1 MAEDQ
6 CEDPQ
11 WDLKYRSEE
20 EMDFF
25 TEMALHETE
34 RWMEAVTRQKFQYP
48 DDPRKSLEN
57 GVLLCEM
64 LNCLKAGSVKK
75 INHFSTPLAG
85 LDNINIFLEVCRNTF
100 GLTDAQLF
108 DAGDLEDLSQR
119 AIADESNQ
127 LKEENDRRLRNVAVT
142 IYWLGRV
149 ATASNFEGPQLDF
162 NAFSGLFEHHH
173 VNLIPEKTSVYS
185 SYWENK
191 RLQSNHTTKPGII
204 HEERTPKDHDDQHA
218 GDSSYESIGSKGSD
232 DTHSVGSGDGMLVNS
247 DMYSLQSST
256 SSLNKA
262 NKVYSGNL
270 ENDMYHSTPNIYQAS
285 HRSSPSVDSAD
296 GMSVGGHSRQSSGS
310 TDNYPTRSIIQR
322 STSVSVDPLQFVK
335 PKENALAKQAE
346 HQLKIAIENR
356 EAKVPV
362 SIESEEDWQSNL
374 KSWKTRRRQSYHRSI
389 DQEEVKDEPV
399 KRTTKTYKEM
409 VAEREKRRSL
419 KIPFYADEEQNE
431 GRNFYS
437 TSDDNLRASFSSES
451 GNSTTSHDDVFHA
464 KKNPI
469 TSERTHP
476 VINKIEKQEPNVDI
490 NSNNTNNNK
499 NNYNVESSQKE
510 SSHQPVSESEKLVG
524 KEIDTQDG
532 NPESSNNNNNNNN
545 ANASSWRAI
554 EPQVAS
560 VAMLPVKSEKT
571 NARMD
576 KSNKG
581 FVERIIKISQKLKS
595 EKGFGFLIKGG
606 TDQKTPITVQRIQLG
621 SAADVCELRS
631 KDVIVSINKVDVRQ
645 FTQQK
650 AQQQIDK
657 AAQIGQIELRVRRY
671 FRGSAAYSDDNLDL
685 LSDEEPEVEHIPRN
699 RRLRNK
705 PKTTS
710 TEVPEQP
717 LPPLP
722 HEPLINETENDSHI
736 AQPMFPDVLP
746 PPVSTDI
753 TVPIS
758 DSSPEEILPPPP
770 PLPTT
775 DEIPLKPAQ
784 HPERISEKITDL
796 PDSNVTETP
805 KIRSDIQAATS
816 TAITIPSN
824 DPPPVVHQ
832 RISTS
837 ESVTSTS
844 AIQPP
849 ALLLRWQS
857 QNREKKTPKENV
869 KVEPEASVSLRSH
882 EPRPSSFY
890 QNKNLYAL
898 DSNKRLSDSRFI
910 VRDIRQSLE
919 KEKNSAFITPVVTK
933 TSVNSRQVP
942 PEPPQQTEVSSSHI
956 DVKSSPLVIQIP
968 TQNNSDS
975 PLQIDPDNQQMM
987 QQQPQNGSNQLP
999 EYIFRVDLNKKPVEN
1014 ELKSQITFSTESSL
1028 NTRSE
1033 DQYQMEATK
1042 SEELRIAEESRIAEE
1057 RRLIEEEKQ
1066 KRLQEDRA
1074 RQEIEEKKRLEKKK
1088 EQIRLEEE
1096 KLAQKKRELELA
1108 QLEIEENRRRLQQE
1122 QQIAEQKK
1130 LQQEEQ
1136 LRIKTEQLKKEEQL
1150 RQYQQQE
1157 QMKQLEEEKVRL
1169 KQLQKQ
1175 IVAPVQAPQRYQPS
1189 PQPYHAAV
1197 SAETVK
1203 VPPTSQY
1210 NNQSYTTSQPIRGT
1224 SVFTKP
1230 YSSVQITHQ
1239 KKPVLSGKM
1248 ESVISR
1254 FDKPEEEVR
1263 HSQKFT
1269 REDLLAMNRKATPLQ
1284 QKPEISPT
1292 SSQRMSPISREP
1304 PSKTE
1309 LRSLNAVPK
1318 AKHRDSAEWIVSD
1331 RNNELE
1337 RKPVNKSQGFR
1348 QPVSRQQEIQ
1358 SSTQVHWVIE
1368 EAERRRFAEMRNPQ
1382 NKGPLHDDYSKLVN
1396 YPIQPAESP
1405 NLWRDLPAASQK
1417 GFNQPLPK
1425 YSAYDRASKGSPN
1438 GSVRPS
1444 ASPEN
1449 LNQTNPRASYASY
1462 GSSVSPRSLNSP
1474 SNVRTPDSYGDNNTA
1489 SEGYESLSAVDS
1501 VSPRSSGSLSNQTLD
1516 PNSNTMLI
1524 SHQRDDST
1532 SSKHSGK
1539 STASSSSELNEQVAV
1554 CGTEKCSHCSK
1565 ELGSGAAMVI
1575 ESLSLYY
1582 HVKCFR
1588 CCVCNIQLGNGSQG
1602 ADVRVRGHKLHC
1614 HNCYSNDEA
1623 GLKFSKV

>member
-1588 CCVCNIQLGNGSQG
+1588 CCVCNVQLGNGSQG